1 MAIKKLLD
9 IILTSLNDGKAI
21 DIDLF
26 DVKKIT
32 SMSDYILI
40 ASGNSSRQVNAL
52 ADRLIQTVKEN
63 KFETLG
69 VEGKAEG
76 EWVLVDLGDIIVH
89 IMHPNSRE
97 YYQLEKLIFHRKLQS
112 KKLAVLWKPLQ
123 IMLEDRLTLLFLKYH
138 IH

>member
-9 IILTSLNDGKAI
+9 VVLTSLDNGKATDV
-21 DIDLF
+21 DIF

-32 SMSDYILI
+32 SMADYILI
-40 ASGNSSRQVNAL
+40 ASGNSRRQVNAL
-52 ADRLIQTVKEN
+52 ADKLIQNVKEN

-89 IMHPNSRE
+89 IMHPSSRE
-97 YYQLEKLIFHRKLQS
+97 YYQLEKLWRNSH
-112 KKLAVLWKPLQ
+112 
-123 IMLEDRLTLLFLKYH
+123 
-138 IH
+138 

>member
-9 IILTSLNDGKAI
+9 IVLTSLNDGKAI
-21 DIDLF
+21 DIDLL

-40 ASGNSSRQVNAL
+40 ASGNSRRQVNAL
-52 ADRLIQTVKEN
+52 ADKLIQTVKEN

-89 IMHPNSRE
+89 IMHPRSRE
-97 YYQLEKLIFHRKLQS
+97 YYQLEKLWGK
-112 KKLAVLWKPLQ
+112 
-123 IMLEDRLTLLFLKYH
+123 
-138 IH
+138 

>member
-9 IILTSLNDGKAI
+9 IVLTSLDNGKATNV
-21 DIDLF
+21 DIF

-40 ASGNSSRQVNAL
+40 ASGNSRRQVNAL
-52 ADRLIQTVKEN
+52 ADKLIQNVKEN
-63 KFETLG
+63 KFEALG

-89 IMHPNSRE
+89 IMHPTSRE
-97 YYQLEKLIFHRKLQS
+97 YYQLEKL
-112 KKLAVLWKPLQ
+112 WGNNP
-123 IMLEDRLTLLFLKYH
+123 
-138 IH
+138 

>member
-9 IILTSLNDGKAI
+9 VVLTSLDNGKATDV
-21 DIDLF
+21 DIF

-32 SMSDYILI
+32 SVSDYILI
-40 ASGNSSRQVNAL
+40 ASGNSRRQVNAL
-52 ADRLIQTVKEN
+52 ADKLIQNVKEN

-89 IMHPNSRE
+89 IMHPRSRE
-97 YYQLEKLIFHRKLQS
+97 YYQLEKLWGK
-112 KKLAVLWKPLQ
+112 
-123 IMLEDRLTLLFLKYH
+123 
-138 IH
+138 

>member
-26 DVKKIT
+26 DVQKIT

-52 ADRLIQTVKEN
+52 ADKLIETVKEN

-97 YYQLEKLIFHRKLQS
+97 YYQLEKLWGK
-112 KKLAVLWKPLQ
+112 
-123 IMLEDRLTLLFLKYH
+123 
-138 IH
+138 

>member
-9 IILTSLNDGKAI
+9 VVLTSLDNGKAADV
-21 DIDLF
+21 DIF

-40 ASGNSSRQVNAL
+40 ASGNSRRQVNAL
-52 ADRLIQTVKEN
+52 ADKLIQNVKEN

-89 IMHPNSRE
+89 IMHPSSRE
-97 YYQLEKLIFHRKLQS
+97 YYQLEKLWRNSH
-112 KKLAVLWKPLQ
+112 
-123 IMLEDRLTLLFLKYH
+123 
-138 IH
+138 

>member
-9 IILTSLNDGKAI
+9 IVLTSLDNGKATDV
-21 DIDLF
+21 DIF

-32 SMSDYILI
+32 SVSDYILI
-40 ASGNSSRQVNAL
+40 ASGNSRRQVNAL
-52 ADRLIQTVKEN
+52 ADKLIQNVKEN

-89 IMHPNSRE
+89 IMHPSSRE
-97 YYQLEKLIFHRKLQS
+97 YYQLEKL
-112 KKLAVLWKPLQ
+112 WGNKP
-123 IMLEDRLTLLFLKYH
+123 
-138 IH
+138 